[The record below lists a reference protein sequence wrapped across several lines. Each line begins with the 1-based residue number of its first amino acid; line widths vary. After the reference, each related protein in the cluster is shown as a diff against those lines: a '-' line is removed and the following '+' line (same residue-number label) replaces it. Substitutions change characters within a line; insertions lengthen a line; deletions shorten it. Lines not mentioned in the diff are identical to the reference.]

1 MALPFAVLA
10 LYSLPI
16 FLSND
21 NLPLIGLYA
30 LLPLYVIH
38 QHEEHAHEKFVESFN
53 AKIDKG
59 HNVLTKVSAFWINIL
74 EA

>member
-21 NLPLIGLYA
+21 NLPLIVLYA
-30 LLPLYVIH
+30 LLCPY
-38 QHEEHAHEKFVESFN
+38 
-53 AKIDKG
+53 
-59 HNVLTKVSAFWINIL
+59 T
-74 EA
+74 